1 MRRGGGRRRTRR
13 RTRHRTRRRVR
24 RRRRRRILIGG
35 AVLLGTGALVYKL
48 TKKDTE
54 KIEEHTSQSA
64 EDLTDE
70 ELQLAMKDLNIQ
82 SQDLT
87 DEDRAALNQQEEG
100 GGSETSYMDELEK
113 LGKLR
118 DEGIITDEEFESKKQ
133 QLLDL

>member
-1 MRRGGGRRRTRR
+1 MRRGGGRRRTMR
-13 RTRHRTRRRVR
+13 RTRRRTRRRVR

-35 AVLLGTGALVYKL
+35 AVLLGTGALIYKL

-54 KIEEHTSQSA
+54 KIEQHTGQSA

-70 ELQLAMKDLNIQ
+70 ELQQAMKDLNIQ

-87 DEDRAALNQQEEG
+87 DEDRAALAQQEGEG
-100 GGSETSYMDELEK
+100 ESEPSYLDELEK

-118 DEGIITDEEFESKKQ
+118 DEGIITDEEFEAKKQ

>member
-1 MRRGGGRRRTRR
+1 M
-13 RTRHRTRRRVR
+13 R

-35 AVLLGTGALVYKL
+35 AVLLGTGALIYKL
-48 TKKDTE
+48 TKQDTE
-54 KIEEHTSQSA
+54 KIEEHTGQPA

-70 ELQLAMKDLNIQ
+70 ELQQAMKDLNIQ

-87 DEDRAALNQQEEG
+87 DEDRAALNQEEG
-100 GGSETSYMDELEK
+100 GGGSEPSYLEELEK

-118 DEGIITDEEFESKKQ
+118 DEGIINDEEFQAKKQ

>member
-1 MRRGGGRRRTRR
+1 
-13 RTRHRTRRRVR
+13 
-24 RRRRRRILIGG
+24 LI
-35 AVLLGTGALVYKL
+35 YKL

-54 KIEEHTSQSA
+54 KIEQHTGQSA

-70 ELQLAMKDLNIQ
+70 ELQQAMKDLNIQ

-87 DEDRAALNQQEEG
+87 DEDRAALAQQEGEG
-100 GGSETSYMDELEK
+100 ESEPSYLDELEK

-118 DEGIITDEEFESKKQ
+118 DEGIITDEEFEAKKQ

>member
-1 MRRGGGRRRTRR
+1 MRRGGGRRRTMR
-13 RTRHRTRRRVR
+13 RTRRRTHRRMR

-35 AVLLGTGALVYKL
+35 AVLLGTGALIYKL

-54 KIEEHTSQSA
+54 QIEEHTGESA

-70 ELQLAMKDLNIQ
+70 ELQQAMKDLNIQ

-87 DEDRAALNQQEEG
+87 DEDRAALNQQEG
-100 GGSETSYMDELEK
+100 GCSEPSYLEELEK

-118 DEGIITDEEFESKKQ
+118 DEGILTDEEFQAKKQ

>member
-1 MRRGGGRRRTRR
+1 MRRGGGRRRTMHRSRR
-13 RTRHRTRRRVR
+13 RTRRRVR

-35 AVLLGTGALVYKL
+35 AVLLGAGALIYKL

-54 KIEEHTSQSA
+54 KIEQHTGQAA

-70 ELQLAMKDLNIQ
+70 ELQQAMKDLNIQ

-87 DEDRAALNQQEEG
+87 DEDRAALAQQEG
-100 GGSETSYMDELEK
+100 GDESEPSYLDELEK

-118 DEGIITDEEFESKKQ
+118 DEGIITDEEFQAKKQ